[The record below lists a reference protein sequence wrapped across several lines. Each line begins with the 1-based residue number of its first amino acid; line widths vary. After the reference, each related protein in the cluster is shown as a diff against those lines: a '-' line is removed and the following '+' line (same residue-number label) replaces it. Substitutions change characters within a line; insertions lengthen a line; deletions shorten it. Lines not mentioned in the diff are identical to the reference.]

1 MKRFVFAVIA
11 CFVFAKAAE
20 AAILCIG
27 NPGITQKVADYTAT
41 VDDCREGG
49 GHFIDFNSSSN
60 LTLYIPDGGILTISG
75 CQIDFGMRGGG
86 ILTVSASDAWTSI
99 VESGVTFSSAG
110 GSVIEYESGAF
121 HVLGGI

>member
-1 MKRFVFAVIA
+1 MKKIICAALV
-11 CFVFAKAAE
+11 CFVFVRAAS

-27 NPGITQKVADYTAT
+27 NPGITQKVANYTAT
-41 VDDCREGG
+41 LDDCREGG

-60 LTLYIPDGGILTISG
+60 LVFYIPDGGILTISG

-121 HVLGGI
+121 HVLGGV